1 MKNGWRGWK
10 LAGEGLEVVGE
21 GWEVAWDGWKVVGE
35 ECEMVGEVW
44 EVAGEGWEVVGE
56 ALSSKMLN
64 VLCSY
69 RLCFLNIS
77 YRPIWPYCA

>member
-1 MKNGWRGWK
+1 MVV
-10 LAGEGLEVVGE
+10 EGCELVG
-21 GWEVAWDGWKVVGE
+21 V
-35 ECEMVGEVW
+35 MW

-64 VLCSY
+64 ILCSY

-77 YRPIWPYCA
+77 YRPIWPNCA